1 MEVFFIISL
10 ITFAVVFFF
19 KLLSES
25 AYTSPPE
32 EENTLRNMRDSTG
45 HFYVSRFHAPN
56 YHGGYWDATIMSHE
70 RAGYYTCVQGKTK
83 IELEK
88 NIDDTYRK
96 LKEQWDKEDLLAFK
110 KGINPYEL
118 YRKATET
125 STEGF
130 TDSSDDLNSIE
141 VTYSVFGYDEL
152 GDTTFDMDVKD
163 SDYEWLEDAEDLD
176 SAYISENRKG
186 LHKRIIRAIR
196 KNMKEGLFDPDDGMV
211 EVYISGCHRKEYH
224 EEASSEHA
232 HDFANDDDIEYTVSL

>member
-25 AYTSPPE
+25 VYTPPSKE
-32 EENTLRNMRDSTG
+32 DNSLRNMRDST
-45 HFYVSRFHAPN
+45 
-56 YHGGYWDATIMSHE
+56 
-70 RAGYYTCVQGKTK
+70 
-83 IELEK
+83 
-88 NIDDTYRK
+88 
-96 LKEQWDKEDLLAFK
+96 
-110 KGINPYEL
+110 
-118 YRKATET
+118 
-125 STEGF
+125 F

-152 GDTTFDMDVKD
+152 GNTTFDMDVKD

-176 SAYISENRKG
+176 SDYISENRKS

-196 KNMKEGLFDPDDGMV
+196 KNMKEESFDPDDGMV
-211 EVYISGCHRKEYH
+211 EVYVSGCHRKEYH

-232 HDFANDDDIEYTVSL
+232 HDFADEDDIEYTVSL